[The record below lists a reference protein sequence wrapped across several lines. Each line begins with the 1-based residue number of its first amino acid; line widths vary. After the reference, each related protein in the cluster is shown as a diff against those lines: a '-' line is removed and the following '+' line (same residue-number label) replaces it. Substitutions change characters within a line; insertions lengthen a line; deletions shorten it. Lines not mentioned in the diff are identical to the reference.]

1 MQWQLWDILQENSL
15 EHIQPNPPSSG
26 MLGEITALWSSCSA
40 YKSSSKCHFQSQL
53 WIYVVWRLIRIAF
66 TVLVLCQNS
75 SIVFQKYQLGCVKV
89 SSLQHPS
96 GTAVT
101 NVAWF
106 HVGIGE
112 QSAASR
118 CSSGFLALKTRAV
131 QPHGVQGGTYG
142 SCGFRSHQG
151 NKSVYCRWNLSGYL
165 IRMWKKKH
173 IAENKTR
180 INEKLKKKLKQKR
193 FNDKCI
199 VGQYVCFSC
208 WLLQFNWKM
217 I

>member
-1 MQWQLWDILQENSL
+1 MFSLQEFFKTSL
-15 EHIQPNPPSSG
+15 SKPAMDLCCLKAYQNCFYGACLMPEFEHRVS
-26 MLGEITALWSSCSA
+26 EVSA
-40 YKSSSKCHFQSQL
+40 
-53 WIYVVWRLIRIAF
+53 W
-66 TVLVLCQNS
+66 
-75 SIVFQKYQLGCVKV
+75 CVKV

-151 NKSVYCRWNLSGYL
+151 NKSVYCR
-165 IRMWKKKH
+165 
-173 IAENKTR
+173 
-180 INEKLKKKLKQKR
+180 
-193 FNDKCI
+193 
-199 VGQYVCFSC
+199 
-208 WLLQFNWKM
+208 
-217 I
+217 